1 MWAGRVLDHLFHSS
15 EEACWVEVQ
24 SSGCLPCLDL
34 LSAEFVCEAEIIS
47 NTCTQNG
54 LKDAFYHRP
63 QTLLKAEPYLFQVWF
78 GIGHKNTYKFKLL
91 PWRRL
96 FLPTCGPL
104 QNLTNQKTFLL
115 VYSDCHHKW
124 VQTWCLHRDLVS
136 SCFWGPS
143 PVLRYQQEYMPF
155 RGFCCWG
162 RFSGENQLLVSSFPV
177 FGSSRCSVTCG
188 RISPVPASAFRL
200 PSSPVH
206 LHLLSLCILL

>member
-91 PWRRL
+91 P
-96 FLPTCGPL
+96 
-104 QNLTNQKTFLL
+104 
-115 VYSDCHHKW
+115 
-124 VQTWCLHRDLVS
+124 
-136 SCFWGPS
+136 
-143 PVLRYQQEYMPF
+143 
-155 RGFCCWG
+155 
-162 RFSGENQLLVSSFPV
+162 
-177 FGSSRCSVTCG
+177 
-188 RISPVPASAFRL
+188 
-200 PSSPVH
+200 
-206 LHLLSLCILL
+206 